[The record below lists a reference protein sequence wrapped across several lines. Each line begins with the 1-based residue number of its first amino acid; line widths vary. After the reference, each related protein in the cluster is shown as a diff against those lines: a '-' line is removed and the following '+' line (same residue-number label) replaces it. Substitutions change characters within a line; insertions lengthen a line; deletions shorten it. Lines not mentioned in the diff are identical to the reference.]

1 MNKTAIVCVDDEPS
15 ILYCLEVEVETAVG
29 HDYPIETAENGEE
42 CLEVCEQ
49 LLQNGDEI
57 ALVISDC
64 IMPGMKGDELLKRI
78 HALSPKT
85 FTIMLTGQANIEAI
99 SNAIKYANLYRYI
112 DKPWQSNDFR
122 LTIKEALHSY
132 LQDKKLSDFYVDL
145 ERKIAQRT
153 HELEEKNQALI
164 ELNQE
169 KNEFLGIAAHDLKN
183 PLSAIQGFAEIII
196 DDYDEM
202 PKDEVI
208 KMSLKILTSA
218 RQMSDLIKHLLD
230 VNAIESGQKNILL
243 RTVDILPLLQA
254 MVDCYRERAT
264 AKHIHLHC
272 EYLEKPYKAFVDK
285 TTVCE
290 ILDNLISNAIK
301 YSHYDKNVYI
311 RLFQNDSVVRCE
323 IQDEGPGL
331 SEEDKKQLFIK
342 FKRLTPCPTAK
353 ESSTGLG
360 LFIVKKLVEALN
372 GKVSC
377 QSQLGQGTTFLV
389 EFPKK

>member
-1 MNKTAIVCVDDEPS
+1 MNKMAIVCVDDEPS
-15 ILYCLEVEVETAVG
+15 ILYCLEVDIEIAVG
-29 HDYPIETAENGEE
+29 NDYLIETAENGEE
-42 CLEVCEQ
+42 CLEVCEE
-49 LLQNGDEI
+49 LLKNGDEI

-78 HALSPKT
+78 HILSPKT
-85 FTIMLTGQANIEAI
+85 LTIMLTGQASIEAI

-132 LQDKKLSDFYVDL
+132 LQNQKLSEFYADL

-153 HELEEKNQALI
+153 QELEEKNQALI
-164 ELNQE
+164 KLNQE

-202 PKDEVI
+202 PKNEVI
-208 KMSLKILTSA
+208 EISRKILISA
-218 RQMSDLIKHLLD
+218 RQMSELIKHLLN
-230 VNAIESGQKNILL
+230 VNAIESGQKNISL

-254 MVDCYRERAT
+254 MVDCYLERAK
-264 AKHIHLHC
+264 AKNIHLHC
-272 EYLEKPYKAFVDK
+272 EYLEKPYDVFVDK

-301 YSHYDKNVYI
+301 YSPYDKNVYI
-311 RLFQNDSVVRCE
+311 RLLQNDSVVRCE

-331 SEEDKKQLFIK
+331 SEDEQKQLFIK
-342 FKRLTPCPTAK
+342 FKRLTPCPTGK
-353 ESSTGLG
+353 EGSTGLG

-377 QSQLGQGTTFLV
+377 QSQLGQGTTFTV
-389 EFPKK
+389 AFPKK